1 MAAINMKDVL
11 NGAILGTGVV
21 IITPWLTPGIIPE
34 FANLGV
40 ITVGQILSAGL
51 AVLGVSYLLDQ
62 FMK

>member
-1 MAAINMKDVL
+1 MAAFNMKDAL
-11 NGAILGTGVV
+11 NGALLGAGVI
-21 IITPWLTPGIIPE
+21 IITPWLTPGVIPE

-40 ITVGQILSAGL
+40 ISLGEILSAGL

>member
-1 MAAINMKDVL
+1 MAALNMKDVL

-34 FANLGV
+34 LANLGV
-40 ITVGQILSAGL
+40 ISVGQILSAGV